1 MQSYKLFLTRGCVP
15 RRHFCCSVSAV
26 LQTLLFFIHVS
37 IRIFGFASFFGAEME
52 NVGRT
57 KDVCLSCIVIFIAN
71 GGVSGESASCSTCGH
86 ARGQRSEVKV
96 VAHCRRDDGGSS
108 PHRRRPDSDL

>member
-57 KDVCLSCIVIFIAN
+57 KDVCLSCIFIFIAN
-71 GGVSGESASCSTCGH
+71 GGVSGESASCSTCGQ
-86 ARGQRSEVKV
+86 ARGQRSEVRGEGRCTLSQGRWRKFS
-96 VAHCRRDDGGSS
+96 AS
-108 PHRRRPDSDL
+108 PPS